1 MVYTVSLRAQYV
13 PKTLWRRPSCR
24 CFSSPRKLGIPRL
37 RSVHIRAWM
46 VAMVAPHEF
55 VQDALLVELQ
65 ISMFNKA
72 LE

>member
-1 MVYTVSLRAQYV
+1 
-13 PKTLWRRPSCR
+13 
-24 CFSSPRKLGIPRL
+24 
-37 RSVHIRAWM
+37 M